1 MKVGILE
8 ILGSPARYP
17 TDLAYRLIMR
27 KQYASVTPQAVS
39 VWCRQL
45 GHETFYA
52 PYYGVGDPG
61 GQFPTDLDI
70 VFIASYTQDSALAY
84 ALAKKY
90 GRAGVRTVIGGPHAK
105 AFPVDCLRF
114 FDLAVKECDKSLI
127 ADILAGHFDP
137 GSVISSAKPFDDL
150 PTVQERLP
158 EIRKSAFLWSRR
170 RYFMTTVPMLSSMG
184 CPYNCNFCIDWDT
197 PYRLLPLDR
206 LAADLRFLSTE
217 LPGVLV
223 GFHDPNFGVKFDQ
236 VLDVLETIPPD
247 SRNPYMIESSLS
259 VLRGPRVKQLR
270 ETNCVAVAPGVESWV
285 DYSNK
290 AGVGR
295 EAGIEKLEGV
305 AEQFRHLH
313 ENIPYLQA
321 NFIFG
326 LDTDEGDEPI
336 ELTKEFM
343 TRTPFAWP
351 ALNIPVPYGGTPLY
365 DRLGEEGRILK
376 SMPFSFYYA
385 PYLVMTLKNY
395 DPVTYYE
402 KLIELFEHCCSREM
416 LRQRMNSTTR
426 RTVKIIHWTRTA
438 STRAWINVYRNILRM
453 LRSDREF
460 RRFHEGRSQVLPEF
474 YHHTYEQM
482 LGRYAELISRK
493 DRMPNLEHAV
503 PAPGSDGP
511 LTLILSPGGGE
522 GGGRGHGAFPPP

>member
-8 ILGSPARYP
+8 ILGLPARHP
-17 TDLAYRLIMR
+17 TDLVYQLVMK

-52 PYYGVGDPG
+52 PYYGLGDPG
-61 GQFPTDLDI
+61 RQLPPDLDI
-70 VFIASYTQDSALAY
+70 VFIASYTQDSPLAY

-90 GRAGVRTVIGGPHAK
+90 RRAGVRTVIGGPHAK

-114 FDLAVKECDKSLI
+114 FDLVVKECDKLLI

-137 GSVISSAKPFDDL
+137 GSVISSAQPFEDL
-150 PTVQERLP
+150 PTVQERMP
-158 EIRKSAFLWSRR
+158 EIRQSAFLWSKR
-170 RYFMTTVPMLSSMG
+170 RYFMTTVPMLTSMG
-184 CPYNCNFCIDWDT
+184 CPYECNFCIDWNN

-206 LAADLRFLSTE
+206 LAADLRFLSTD

-247 SRNPYMIESSLS
+247 FRNPYMIESSLS
-259 VLRGPRVKQLR
+259 ILRGSRVGRLK
-270 ETNCVAVAPGVESWV
+270 EPHCVAVAPGVESWA

-295 EAGIEKLEGV
+295 ETGLEKLDRV
-305 AEQFRHLH
+305 AEHFRHLH
-313 ENIPYLQA
+313 ENVPYLQA

-326 LDTDEGDEPI
+326 LDTDVGNEPI

-343 TRTPFAWP
+343 TRTPFVWP

-365 DRLGEEGRILK
+365 ERLGEERRVLT
-376 SMPFSFYYA
+376 SMPFTFYYA
-385 PYLVMTLKNY
+385 PHLVMTVKNY

-402 KLIELFEHCCSREM
+402 KLIELLEHCSSRQM
-416 LRQRMNSTTR
+416 LKQRLKSTTR
-426 RTVKIIHWTRTA
+426 GAVKIIHWTRTA
-438 STRAWINVYRNILRM
+438 STKACIRTYRNILQM

-460 RRFHEGRSQVLPEF
+460 RTFHEGRSPVLPEF
-474 YHHTYEQM
+474 YHRIYERT
-482 LGRYAELISRK
+482 LGTYAELMSRR

-503 PAPGSDGP
+503 PAMSGTAHSDRVLGTQP
-511 LTLILSPGGGE
+511 AALSGLRPA
-522 GGGRGHGAFPPP
+522 R